1 MFRPDLQDA
10 LRDRDAV
17 LRAFLAPDGT
27 LTSIPTK
34 IRKRLVIL
42 DLLAQQFE
50 PGERYDETEVNN
62 RLRPF
67 HPDVAA
73 LRRYLV
79 EEGFLD
85 RAEGVYWRSGGT
97 VDRGGHPANEPR
109 AQRKPSAS
117 LSQLSAP
124 SASRP
129 SSTAAAVRAD

>member
-17 LRAFLAPDGT
+17 LRAFLAPDGS
-27 LTSIPTK
+27 LTAIPTK
-34 IRKRLVIL
+34 IRKRLVVL

-50 PGERYDETEVNN
+50 PGRRYEETEVNN
-62 RLRPF
+62 TLRAY

-85 RAEGVYWRSGGT
+85 RADGCYWRSGGT
-97 VDRGGHPANEPR
+97 V
-109 AQRKPSAS
+109 
-117 LSQLSAP
+117 
-124 SASRP
+124 
-129 SSTAAAVRAD
+129 TA

>member
-17 LRAFLAPDGT
+17 LRAFLTPEGT

-34 IRKRLVIL
+34 IRKRLVVL
-42 DLLAQQFE
+42 DLLSQEFE
-50 PGERYDETEVNN
+50 PGEKYDESQVNN
-62 RLRPF
+62 RLRAF

-85 RAEGVYWRSGGT
+85 RADGFYWRSGGT
-97 VDRGGHPANEPR
+97 VSD
-109 AQRKPSAS
+109 
-117 LSQLSAP
+117 
-124 SASRP
+124 
-129 SSTAAAVRAD
+129 

>member
-1 MFRPDLQDA
+1 MFRPDLHEA

-34 IRKRLVIL
+34 IRKRLVVL
-42 DLLAQQFE
+42 DLLAQEFDL
-50 PGERYDETEVNN
+50 GERYDETHVNN
-62 RLRPF
+62 RLRAF

-85 RAEGVYWRSGGT
+85 RADGQYWRSGGT
-97 VDRGGHPANEPR
+97 VA
-109 AQRKPSAS
+109 
-117 LSQLSAP
+117 
-124 SASRP
+124 
-129 SSTAAAVRAD
+129 